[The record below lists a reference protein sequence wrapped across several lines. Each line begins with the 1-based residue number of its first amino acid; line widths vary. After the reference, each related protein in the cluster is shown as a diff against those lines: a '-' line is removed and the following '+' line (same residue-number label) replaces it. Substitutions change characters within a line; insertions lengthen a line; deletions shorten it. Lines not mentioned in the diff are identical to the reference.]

1 MMNALAAKTG
11 SRPEATSVPLNLKEV
26 FMHRLALAAGALTIA
41 VLAFPTSAGA
51 DAVYHSQHIPLAPLG
66 DASLRSGFVENIH
79 ASGPN
84 VFAHE
89 VYVVNGAA
97 ADTEFQVSIAL
108 FVQDPTCTSSPTVIP
123 TATLATNGA
132 GNGKAQAFFTPEDA
146 AALRHASHGAIW
158 QLSVNGVVQYQTAC
172 STIVLD

>member
-1 MMNALAAKTG
+1 
-11 SRPEATSVPLNLKEV
+11 
-26 FMHRLALAAGALTIA
+26 MHRSPLAAGALIAIA
-41 VLAFPTSAGA
+41 VLALPTSAGA

-108 FVQDPTCTSSPTVIP
+108 FVHDPTCTSSPTGVIP
-123 TATLATNGA
+123 TATLATNAA

-146 AALRHASHGAIW
+146 AVLRHASHGAIW